1 MSAVRGSGM
10 NRDVKIVAIATAAA
24 ACVFQP
30 AIAAEQP
37 YPARSVR
44 VLVGQAPGGGTDSV
58 ARLITAKLAE
68 AFGQS
73 FVIDNRPGAGGN
85 IVGELA
91 ARATPDG
98 YTVTMVT
105 PTHVINPSLYRDV
118 RYDAIEDFSAVA
130 RLTDSQYYL
139 SISNALP
146 ASTLA
151 EFLAFAKSSP
161 KPISYASSG
170 IGSANHLSGEL
181 FRTMSGVKLVH
192 VPYKGGAPAVN
203 ALVAGEVQMSF
214 TSSAALPLARAGKLK
229 TLASTGAKRSVAA
242 PDLPTIAEAGVPG
255 YVVLGWYGM
264 AAPAK
269 TPKAVI
275 GKLNAAI
282 NQALPELKERYEAIG
297 MEISGGTAE
306 AFATFL
312 RAERDRWAQVV
323 KISGAKV
330 E

>member
-1 MSAVRGSGM
+1 M
-10 NRDVKIVAIATAAA
+10 NRDVKIVAIGAAA
-24 ACVFQP
+24 AAVCVFQP
-30 AIAAEQP
+30 AGAAEQP
-37 YPARSVR
+37 YPARAVR
-44 VLVGQAPGGGTDSV
+44 VLVGLAPGGGTDTV

-85 IVGELA
+85 VVGELA

-98 YTVTMVT
+98 YTLITVT

-118 RYDAIEDFSAVA
+118 RYDAIKDFSAVA
-130 RLTDSQYYL
+130 RLTESQYYL

-181 FRTMSGVKLVH
+181 FRTMSGLKLVH
-192 VPYKGGAPAVN
+192 VPYKGGAPALN
-203 ALVAGEVQMSF
+203 ALLAGEVQMSF
-214 TSSAALPLARAGKLK
+214 TSSAALPLTKAGKLK
-229 TLASTGAKRSVAA
+229 TLASTGAKRSTAA
-242 PDLPTIAEAGVPG
+242 PDLPTIAEAGIPG
-255 YVVLGWYGM
+255 YVVVGWYGM
-264 AAPAK
+264 AAPVK
-269 TPKAVI
+269 TPRAVI
-275 GKLNAAI
+275 EKLNAAI
-282 NQALPELKERYEAIG
+282 NRALPELKERYEALG
-297 MEISGGTAE
+297 MEITGGTAE
-306 AFATFL
+306 AFGTFL
-312 RAERDRWAQVV
+312 RAERDRWAEVV
-323 KISGAKV
+323 KISGAKA

>member
-1 MSAVRGSGM
+1 M
-10 NRDVKIVAIATAAA
+10 KIIAITAAA
-24 ACVFQP
+24 AAVCAFQP
-30 AIAAEQP
+30 ADAAEQP
-37 YPARSVR
+37 YPARAVQ
-44 VLVGQAPGGGTDSV
+44 VLVGLAPGGGTDTV

-85 IVGELA
+85 VVGELA

-98 YTVTMVT
+98 YTLITVT

-118 RYDAIEDFSAVA
+118 RYDAIKDFSAVA
-130 RLTDSQYYL
+130 RLTESQYYL

-181 FRTMSGVKLVH
+181 FRTMSGLKLVH
-192 VPYKGGAPAVN
+192 VPYKGGAPALN
-203 ALVAGEVQMSF
+203 ALLAGEVQMSF
-214 TSSAALPLARAGKLK
+214 TSSAALPLTKAGKLK
-229 TLASTGAKRSVAA
+229 TLASTGAKRSTAA
-242 PDLPTIAEAGVPG
+242 PDLPTIAEAGIPG
-255 YVVLGWYGM
+255 YVVVGWYGM
-264 AAPAK
+264 AAPVK
-269 TPKAVI
+269 TPRAVI
-275 GKLNAAI
+275 EKLNAAI
-282 NQALPELKERYEAIG
+282 NRALPELKERYEALG
-297 MEISGGTAE
+297 MEITGGTAE
-306 AFATFL
+306 AFGTFL
-312 RAERDRWAQVV
+312 RAERDRWAEVV
-323 KISGAKV
+323 KISGAKA